1 METKNETGI
10 VLNDALP
17 FYAVHPGAIL
27 QEELKA
33 RGIRQKDFARKIG
46 MEAPH
51 LSALIHGNRNVSAG
65 IATKLEAGLGIPASQ
80 WLNLQSQ
87 YNLDKK
93 CLESKRLSSLV
104 DGYGTK
110 TLPAAFLSEA
120 EAPSYGTRKTFL
132 ITLPREDS
140 ELLKSLSER
149 LGWDVR
155 IPLDE

>member
-1 METKNETGI
+1 MKVIAEGDLVMNET
-10 VLNDALP
+10 LP
-17 FYAVHPGAIL
+17 FYPVHPGAIL
-27 QEELKA
+27 QDELKA
-33 RGIRQKDFARKIG
+33 RGIKQKDFARKIG

-51 LSALIHGNRNVSAG
+51 LSALIHGTRNISAG
-65 IATKLEAGLGIPASQ
+65 IATKLETGLGIPASQ

-110 TLPAAFLSEA
+110 TLPSAFLSEA
-120 EAPSYGTRKTFL
+120 EAPTYGTRKSFL
-132 ITLPREDS
+132 VTLPREDS

-149 LGWDVR
+149 LGWDVKSSG
-155 IPLDE
+155 E